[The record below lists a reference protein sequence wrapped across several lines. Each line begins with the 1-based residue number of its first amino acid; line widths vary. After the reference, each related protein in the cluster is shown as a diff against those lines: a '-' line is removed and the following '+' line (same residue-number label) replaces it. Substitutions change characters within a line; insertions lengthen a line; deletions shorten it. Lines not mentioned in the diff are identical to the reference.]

1 MGSGGYIECC
11 RPVVQPCSCHPTP
24 DHPSMGIP
32 ALHNVRAAWSDSP
45 STLSRLC
52 WSTDQLL
59 FKMHNMR
66 AAWSAGEQH
75 DLNFVDQLTLLFNM
89 IRFRWG
95 QVPEDVKKVTMT
107 WHHNN
112 ITAIPDWAQKDKVAN
127 NGGFGK
133 SEFHS
138 HGNWILMARSSK
150 NWQTHSIVKFQKG
163 KWNAKLSESD
173 SDRELRGDYFYQLQ
187 TSSQS
192 KLRKKSINR
201 KRKKK
206 WPRLKDWIKEQL
218 RENTCDNCLSKEAMV
233 AD

>member
-1 MGSGGYIECC
+1 MRYIHIYLADLVLVESSSVVAQWCNHVVVTPRMSKLWMGSGGYIECC
-11 RPVVQPCSCHPTP
+11 RPAVHPCSCQPTP

-45 STLSRLC
+45 STLSQLC

-59 FKMHNMR
+59 FKM
-66 AAWSAGEQH
+66 
-75 DLNFVDQLTLLFNM
+75 

-95 QVPEDVKKVTMT
+95 KVPEDVKKVTMT

-150 NWQTHSIVKFQKG
+150 NWQTHSIGKF
-163 KWNAKLSESD
+163 
-173 SDRELRGDYFYQLQ
+173 
-187 TSSQS
+187 
-192 KLRKKSINR
+192 R
-201 KRKKK
+201 KR
-206 WPRLKDWIKEQL
+206 
-218 RENTCDNCLSKEAMV
+218 
-233 AD
+233 